1 MFLIIFDMKEKF
13 KQVSFRRVRSKHH
26 TPMRCSVILYVLLH
40 VVANLIAAPPDN
52 VTGRIF
58 DNDTREALPGA
69 TIIDSRGRVT
79 SSDING
85 HFSLFVPDRQQTITF
100 QYVGYQTV
108 HETIVVYPDSLLM
121 LHIGMTAKATEIEQV
136 VVSAS
141 RIEQKVAESTVSVS
155 IIQPD
160 QLASGHLT
168 DPEEILNK
176 SSGIQ
181 VLDGQASIRGGSG
194 YSYGAGSRVLVLI
207 DGLPA
212 LTPDAGSVR
221 WRSLPLENISQVEII
236 KGASSVLYGSSALNG
251 IINFRTAE
259 ATKEGKTS
267 FYTESGV
274 FGNPRQRNWIWWDK
288 PRTYHNAS
296 LAHSQRTGQ
305 TDITLGSFFLL
316 DNGYRKL
323 DDKKLAR
330 TNFRIKRRHR
340 QVDGLSYGLAMNG
353 GIIDKHDFILWED
366 AEYGALKQNEMS
378 ASQMRGLYVFADP
391 FVSFRQEDRQ
401 THDLRLRFQAS
412 DNTFREDDKNNS
424 RTRSV
429 YAEYQTWFRAAKS
442 LSINAGVS
450 RYDSNI
456 RSNLYGNHEAMNMA
470 VYAQANI
477 HPNEKTTLVT
487 GLRLEH
493 NALNNVSDKP
503 VLLFR
508 AGANYRLRSAT
519 FLRASFGQGY
529 RYPSIAE
536 KHAATTI
543 GPVNI
548 IPNPNIQAESGWNAE
563 LGVKQGLLTPR
574 LDGLIDLAL
583 FYGQNT
589 DMIEYMFGFHYNLLT
604 NRFEMGFMATNIEH
618 SRVYG
623 TELEFLINHSRG
635 LFKNTISGGYVFML
649 PVEFNPETNR
659 NTGDYLK
666 FRRKHSANLS
676 FTTTYNRLKG
686 GLYFYLKSRILEIDD
701 VFLNPLTRE
710 QIMPGFYGYW
720 QENNKGHFAA
730 DLSIG
735 FRLSQKHQL
744 SLVIKN
750 FTNTEYMGRPGD
762 IRPHRNF
769 SLRFSGQL

>member
-1 MFLIIFDMKEKF
+1 MRRII
-13 KQVSFRRVRSKHH
+13 
-26 TPMRCSVILYVLLH
+26 ILFSLFHIVLKL
-40 VVANLIAAPPDN
+40 VAAPPAN

-58 DNDTREALPGA
+58 DNDSREALPGA
-69 TIIDSRGRVT
+69 TIIDSRGRVA

-85 HFSLFVPDRQQTITF
+85 RFSLVLPEGEQIITF

-108 HETIVVYPDSLLM
+108 REAVFVHPDSLLM
-121 LHIGMTAKATEIEQV
+121 LHIGMTATATEIDQV
-136 VVSAS
+136 VVSAG
-141 RIEQKVAESTVSVS
+141 RIEQRVAESTVSVS
-155 IIQPD
+155 IIRPE

-168 DPEEILNK
+168 DPQEILNK
-176 SSGIQ
+176 TSGIE

-212 LTPDAGSVR
+212 LSPDAGSVR
-221 WRSLPLENISQVEII
+221 WSSLPLENISQVEII

-259 ATKEGKTS
+259 ATEEGSTR
-267 FYTESGV
+267 FYGESGV
-274 FGNPRQRNWIWWDK
+274 FGNPRQSNWIWWDT

-296 LAHSQRTGQ
+296 LSHSQKIGR
-305 TDITLGSFFLL
+305 TDITLGSFFLM

-323 DDKKLAR
+323 DDEKLAR

-340 QVDGLSYGLAMNG
+340 RVDGLSYGLAMNG
-353 GIIDKHDFILWED
+353 GIADKHDFILWED
-366 AEYGALKQNEMS
+366 AEYGALKQNEIS
-378 ASQMRGLYVFADP
+378 ASRMRGKFIFTDP
-391 FVSFRQEDRQ
+391 FVSFKQSDRQ

-412 DNTFREDDKNNS
+412 DNTYTEEDQNNS

-429 YAEYQTWFRAAKS
+429 YAEYQAWISVVKILS
-442 LSINAGVS
+442 LNTGLTGYSS
-450 RYDSNI
+450 HI
-456 RSNLYGNHEAMNMA
+456 RSNLYGDHEGRNVAA
-470 VYAQANI
+470 YAQANL
-477 HPNEKTTLVT
+477 HPTEKTTLVA

-493 NALNNVSDKP
+493 NTLNDVSDQAVP
-503 VLLFR
+503 LFR
-508 AGANYRLRSAT
+508 AGANYRLRNAT

-589 DMIEYMFGFHYNLLT
+589 DMIEYVFGFHRNPLT
-604 NRFEMGFMATNIEH
+604 NSFEMGFMATNIEH

-623 TELEFLINHSRG
+623 TELEFVINHSPG
-635 LFKNTISGGYVFML
+635 LFKNTLSGGYVFMI
-649 PVEFNPETNR
+649 PVEFDPETNK

-666 FRRKHSANLS
+666 FRRKHSANLG
-676 FTTTYNRLKG
+676 FTSAYNRFEG
-686 GLYFYLKSRILEIDD
+686 GLFFYLKSRLLEIDD

-710 QIMPGFYGYW
+710 QIMPGFFDYW
-720 QENNKGHFAA
+720 QQNNKGHFAA
-730 DLSIG
+730 DMSIG
-735 FRLSQKHQL
+735 YRLSPKYQL

-762 IRPHRNF
+762 IQPHRNY
-769 SLRFSGQL
+769 SVRISGQL